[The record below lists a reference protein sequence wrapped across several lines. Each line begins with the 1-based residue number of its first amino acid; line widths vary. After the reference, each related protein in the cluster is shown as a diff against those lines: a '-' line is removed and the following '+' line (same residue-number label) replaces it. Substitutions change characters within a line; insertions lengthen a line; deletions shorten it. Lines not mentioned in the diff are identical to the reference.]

1 MKTTWSSSLAWLLAV
16 SAALALALAAPDD
29 TRVMGRLPSFMAQ
42 TLNQQAMAVPAGLP
56 AERTLALITFRG
68 SQRAHIDG
76 WVQGLNLQA
85 DPSIAWLRMPVLNDP
100 GSTAA
105 RNAIE
110 TKLLRSY
117 PDDAERG
124 RLMPVFTDRAH
135 FVRSAG
141 LRGTDQVYAVVVNRQ
156 GDVLAR
162 AEGAF
167 DADKADK
174 LRETL
179 QQHGVQPG
187 FRSAAGAPPTVK

>member
-1 MKTTWSSSLAWLLAV
+1 MKTTWTGSVTWLLAV
-16 SAALALALAAPDD
+16 SAALALALAAPND
-29 TRVMGRLPSFMAQ
+29 TSVMGQLPSFMAR
-42 TLNQQAMAVPAGLP
+42 TLDQQAMAVPGGLP
-56 AERTLALITFRG
+56 AERTLALITFRS

-76 WVQGLNLQA
+76 WIQGLNLQA

-105 RNAIE
+105 RSAIE
-110 TKLLRSY
+110 TKLLRNY
-117 PDDAERG
+117 PADAERA
-124 RLMPVFTDRAH
+124 RLVPVFTDRER

-141 LRGTDQVYAVVVNRQ
+141 LRGTDEVYAVVINRQ

-179 QQHGVQPG
+179 QPQGAQEASRPP
-187 FRSAAGAPPTVK
+187 AGASPKVK

>member
-1 MKTTWSSSLAWLLAV
+1 MKTTWTGSLAWLLAV
-16 SAALALALAAPDD
+16 SAALALAVAAPNDSS
-29 TRVMGRLPSFMAQ
+29 VMGQLPSFMAR
-42 TLNQQAMAVPAGLP
+42 TLNQQAVAVPGGLP
-56 AERTLALITFRG
+56 GERTLALITFRG

-76 WVQGLNLQA
+76 WIQGLNLQS

-105 RNAIE
+105 RSAIE

-117 PDDAERG
+117 PADAERA
-124 RLMPVFTDRAH
+124 RLMPVFTDRER

-141 LRGTDQVYAVVVNRQ
+141 LRGTDEVYAVVINRQ
-156 GDVLAR
+156 GEVLAR

-179 QQHGVQPG
+179 QPQGVQEASRPP
-187 FRSAAGAPPTVK
+187 AGASPRVK

>member
-1 MKTTWSSSLAWLLAV
+1 MKTTWTGSVAWWRAV
-16 SAALALALAAPDD
+16 SAALARALAAPND
-29 TRVMGRLPSFMAQ
+29 TSVMGQLPAFMAR
-42 TLNQQAMAVPAGLP
+42 TLDQRAMVVPAGLP
-56 AERTLALITFRG
+56 AERTLALITFRS

-76 WVQGLNLQA
+76 WIQGLNLHA

-105 RNAIE
+105 RSAIE
-110 TKLLRSY
+110 TKFLRTY
-117 PDDAERG
+117 PADAERA
-124 RLMPVFTDRAH
+124 RLMPVFTDRER

-141 LRGTDQVYAVVVNRQ
+141 LRGTDEGYAVVINRQ

-167 DADKADK
+167 DAAKADK

-179 QQHGVQPG
+179 QPYGTQGASSPP
-187 FRSAAGAPPTVK
+187 AGAAPKVK

>member
-1 MKTTWSSSLAWLLAV
+1 MKTTWTGSVAWLLAV
-16 SAALALALAAPDD
+16 SAALALALAAPND
-29 TRVMGRLPSFMAQ
+29 TSVMGQLPSFMARTLAQQ
-42 TLNQQAMAVPAGLP
+42 TMAVPGGLP
-56 AERTLALITFRG
+56 AERTLALITFRS
-68 SQRAHIDG
+68 SQRAHIDS
-76 WVQGLNLQA
+76 WIQGLNLHA
-85 DPSIAWLRMPVLNDP
+85 DPSITWLRMPVLDDP
-100 GSTAA
+100 GSTLA

-117 PDDAERG
+117 PADAERT
-124 RLMPVFTDRAH
+124 RLMPVFTDRER

-141 LRGTDQVYAVVVNRQ
+141 LRGTDEVYAVVINRQ

-179 QQHGVQPG
+179 QPDRTQASSSPP
-187 FRSAAGAPPTVK
+187 AGASPRVK

>member
-1 MKTTWSSSLAWLLAV
+1 M
-16 SAALALALAAPDD
+16 PD
-29 TRVMGRLPSFMAQ
+29 
-42 TLNQQAMAVPAGLP
+42 GLP

-76 WVQGLNLQA
+76 WIRGLNLQS

-105 RNAIE
+105 RSAIE

-117 PDDAERG
+117 PADAERA
-124 RLMPVFTDRAH
+124 RLMPVFTDRER

-141 LRGTDQVYAVVVNRQ
+141 LRGTDEVYAVVINRQ
-156 GDVLAR
+156 GEVLAR

-179 QQHGVQPG
+179 QPHGAQEASRPP
-187 FRSAAGAPPTVK
+187 AGAAPKVK